1 VRAGEPM
8 RRRSAALLVAATAL
22 FAGAACELKKSANPL
37 SPTVAGPLPGVHI
50 STPKMVDPAPGA
62 KVEVDKQPIT
72 LTVENATTNGVRP
85 LTYVFDVA
93 SDANFANK
101 VFSRSGIA
109 PGDGRTSVKLPSPLA
124 TGRTYYWRARAED
137 GANTGAFA
145 GTASFDIYT
154 PIVVGAPVLVSPA
167 VNTTVTSLRPRFTVI
182 NAPRSG
188 PVGAISY
195 LLELSDSSTFATK
208 VSWTFAE
215 QASQT
220 SFDTPTDLQPSKV
233 YYWHARAADPTTV
246 GPFSETRAFATPAA
260 AAPPPP
266 AGGGPAPND
275 AIDLGL
281 ATIENSPSDVARW
294 PATATITRLD
304 LGLNGAHV
312 DFTKK
317 DGPGSWPDV
326 PFITPGET
334 LQYTLWIV
342 LNINGRWYASGCIQF
357 WRGLDRNGGPP
368 SQYGQNWYYD
378 PIRWGPMAG
387 YQPAT
392 GEMVGFLVTAGDAR
406 NNGNV
411 VVKERSN
418 VVMVPFPTSGGVF
431 TFSSGRSQFTR

>member
-1 VRAGEPM
+1 MLRTRAL
-8 RRRSAALLVAATAL
+8 ALVAAAAAA
-22 FAGAACELKKSANPL
+22 AGGCELKKSANPL
-37 SPTVAGPLPGVHI
+37 SPTVAGPLPGVQI
-50 STPKMVDPAPGA
+50 SAPKMVDPLPGA
-62 KVEVDKQPIT
+62 KIAVDRQPVT
-72 LTVENATTNGVRP
+72 LTIENASTNGVRP
-85 LTYVFDVA
+85 LSYTFDVA
-93 SDANFANK
+93 TDASFTNRLFTKDA
-101 VFSRSGIA
+101 VT
-109 PGDGRTSVKLPSPLA
+109 PGDGRTSVKLPDPLA
-124 TGRTYYWRARAED
+124 TGKTYYWRARAQD

-145 GTASFDIYT
+145 ATASFDIYT
-154 PIVVGAPVLVSPA
+154 PIVIGAPTLVSPG
-167 VNTTVTSLRPRFTVI
+167 VNATVESSRPRFTFT

-188 PVGAISY
+188 PVGAITY
-195 LLELSDSSTFATK
+195 LIELADSSTFANKAT
-208 VSWTFAE
+208 WTVAE
-215 QASQT
+215 QATQT
-220 SFDTPTDLQPSKV
+220 SFDTPADLQPSRV
-233 YYWHARAADPTTV
+233 YYWHVRASDPSTV

-260 AAPPPP
+260 PPPP
-266 AGGGPAPND
+266 PPTGGGPAPND
-275 AIDLGL
+275 AINLGL
-281 ATIENSPSDVARW
+281 ATIENSPSDVASW

-304 LGLNGAHV
+304 LGVTGAHV
-312 DFTKK
+312 DFTKR

-326 PFITPGET
+326 AFVTPGET

-431 TFSSGRSQFTR
+431 AFSAGSSLFRR